1 MDRVLIKIGNVEIA
15 WYSVL
20 IAVGAIIGIAMVM
33 KEGKRFGFKKD
44 FLFNTIFWAIIFGII
59 GARLYYV
66 LFNLDYYK
74 NFVDVLKIWEGGLAI
89 HGGIIAG
96 IITIIIYCKKYKV
109 NPMKIFDYAA
119 PALLL
124 AQAIG
129 RWGNFFNGEA
139 HGGITTLEH
148 LQNMHLPEFI
158 INGMNIDGNYYI
170 PTFLYESIWCLL
182 GVILI
187 LIIRRLKYVKVSQI
201 FGTYLVW
208 YSAGRFII
216 EGMRTDSLML
226 GGFRVAQIVSIL
238 MFISGFLIIFLA
250 NRKDKFENLY
260 NEQENG
266 EIMF

>member
-1 MDRVLIKIGNVEIA
+1 MDRILFKIGNIEIA

-20 IAVGAIIGIAMVM
+20 IAVGAIIGIWMVI
-33 KEGKRFGFKKD
+33 KEGQRFGFKKD
-44 FLFNTIFWAIIFGII
+44 FLFNVTFWAIVFGII

-66 LFNLDYYK
+66 LFNLEYYK
-74 NFVDVLKIWEGGLAI
+74 NFWDIFKIWEGGLAI

-96 IITIIIYCKKYKV
+96 AITIIIYCKRYKV

-129 RWGNFFNGEA
+129 RWGNFFNSEA
-139 HGGITTLEH
+139 HGGVTTLDH
-148 LQNMHLPEFI
+148 LKYLHIPNFVI
-158 INGMNIDGNYYI
+158 KGMKIGGNYYI
-170 PTFLYESIWCLL
+170 PTFFYESLWCLV

-187 LIIRRLKYVKVSQI
+187 LIIRRLKNVRISQI
-201 FGTYLVW
+201 FGTYLMW
-208 YSAGRFII
+208 YSFGRFFI

-238 MFISGFLIIFLA
+238 MFIGGFIMIIIA
-250 NRKDKFENLY
+250 SQKGKFDNSY
-260 NEQENG
+260 NEQDNSDVL
-266 EIMF
+266 F